1 MASEVRMLE
10 AGWGGAMGR
19 YFGESYGGS
28 DGENARQEMSAE
40 WCNLRARWRC
50 LFHVQIVVGDG
61 VGAGFGIR
69 RTGDVSCRLRMG
81 WVKMGE

>member
-1 MASEVRMLE
+1 
-10 AGWGGAMGR
+10 
-19 YFGESYGGS
+19 
-28 DGENARQEMSAE
+28 
-40 WCNLRARWRC
+40 
-50 LFHVQIVVGDG
+50 